1 MDLLLSYIKE
11 NPELISALI
20 GAGAGL
26 IGTIVAYLALKTAYR
41 RSLDLES
48 EWRKTLFNAA
58 GSASISMQQVMLLR
72 TALRYDLVENP
83 KFNTY
88 PWLTNEMIKFCEHL
102 NRKYNTNKNKNQ
114 NKLTFGEQEVIRI
127 FIRCVLKHNWE
138 MNENIFFDFFGKPKT
153 KEYNFVAES
162 YSKAAKIYSD
172 NNFDEDS
179 NFIFIDLNEF
189 EVQNSSIEEEV
200 IEMEKNSNCKLS
212 KKNYWEFIKRSFLP
226 VALIVL
232 FALKLIGYVGM
243 NNTNFFSGVLI
254 VLLIYFFGV
263 RK

>member
-58 GSASISMQQVMLLR
+58 GSASISMKQVMLLR

-83 KFNTY
+83 KPNTY
-88 PWLTNEMIKFCEHL
+88 PWLTNEMINFCEHL
-102 NRKYNTNKNKNQ
+102 NRKYFDIRKS
-114 NKLTFGEQEVIRI
+114 LTFGEQEVIRI

-138 MNENIFFDFFGKPKT
+138 MNESIFFDFFGKPKT

-162 YSKAAKIYSD
+162 YSKASQIYNDNIFDKDSD
-172 NNFDEDS
+172 
-179 NFIFIDLNEF
+179 FIFIDLNEL
-189 EVQNSSIEEEV
+189 EVENLSIEEEV
-200 IEMEKNSNCKLS
+200 MKMGNKSKVKLGN
-212 KKNYWEFIKRSFLP
+212 KKCRVWEFIKRSFLP
-226 VALIVL
+226 VALMSLFVL
-232 FALKLIGYVGM
+232 RVIGCAGM
-243 NNTNFFSGVLI
+243 NDTNFFSGILI

-263 RK
+263 RN

>member
-1 MDLLLSYIKE
+1 MDLILSYIKE

-58 GSASISMQQVMLLR
+58 GSASISMEQVMLLR

-83 KFNTY
+83 KPNTY
-88 PWLTNEMIKFCEHL
+88 PWLTNEMINFCEHL
-102 NRKYNTNKNKNQ
+102 NRKYFDIRKS
-114 NKLTFGEQEVIRI
+114 LTFGEQEVIRI

-162 YSKAAKIYSD
+162 YSKAAKLYNEIF
-172 NNFDEDS
+172 FDED
-179 NFIFIDLNEF
+179 NDYIFSDPNES
-189 EVQNSSIEEEV
+189 EKENKSCKEEV
-200 IEMEKNSNCKLS
+200 IEMEKNSKVKQFLKTN
-212 KKNYWEFIKRSFLP
+212 WEFIKRSFLP
-226 VALIVL
+226 VALILLFVL
-232 FALKLIGYVGM
+232 KVIGCASM
-243 NNTNFFSGVLI
+243 NDTNFFSGILI

>member
-1 MDLLLSYIKE
+1 MDLILSYIKE

-58 GSASISMQQVMLLR
+58 GSASISMEQVMLLR

-83 KFNTY
+83 KPNTY
-88 PWLTNEMIKFCEHL
+88 PWLTNEMINFCEHL
-102 NRKYNTNKNKNQ
+102 NRKYFDIRKS
-114 NKLTFGEQEVIRI
+114 LTFGEQEVIRI

-138 MNENIFFDFFGKPKT
+138 MNENIFFDFLWKPKT

-162 YSKAAKIYSD
+162 YSKAAKLY
-172 NNFDEDS
+172 NENFFDED
-179 NFIFIDLNEF
+179 NDYIFSDPNES
-189 EVQNSSIEEEV
+189 EKENKSCKEEV
-200 IEMEKNSNCKLS
+200 IEMEKNSKVKQFLRTI
-212 KKNYWEFIKRSFLP
+212 WEFIKRSFLP
-226 VALIVL
+226 VALMLLFVL
-232 FALKLIGYVGM
+232 KVIGCAGM
-243 NNTNFFSGVLI
+243 NDANFFSGILI

>member
-1 MDLLLSYIKE
+1 MDLILSYIKE

-58 GSASISMQQVMLLR
+58 GSASISMEQVMLLR

-83 KFNTY
+83 KPNTY
-88 PWLTNEMIKFCEHL
+88 PWLTNEMINFCEHL
-102 NRKYNTNKNKNQ
+102 NRKYFDIRKS
-114 NKLTFGEQEVIRI
+114 LTFGEQEVIRI

-162 YSKAAKIYSD
+162 YSKAAKLYNEIY
-172 NNFDEDS
+172 FDED
-179 NFIFIDLNEF
+179 NDYIFSDPNES
-189 EVQNSSIEEEV
+189 EKENKSCKEEV
-200 IEMEKNSNCKLS
+200 IEMEKNSKVKQFLKTN
-212 KKNYWEFIKRSFLP
+212 WEFIKRSFLP
-226 VALIVL
+226 VALILLFVL
-232 FALKLIGYVGM
+232 KVIGCASM
-243 NNTNFFSGVLI
+243 NDTNFFSGILI

>member
-1 MDLLLSYIKE
+1 MMDLLLSYIKD

-20 GAGAGL
+20 GAGTGL

-58 GSASISMQQVMLLR
+58 GSSSISMEQVMLLR

-83 KFNTY
+83 KPNTY
-88 PWLTNEMIKFCEHL
+88 PWLTNEMINFCEHL
-102 NRKYNTNKNKNQ
+102 NRKYFDIGKS
-114 NKLTFGEQEVIRI
+114 LTFGEQEVIRI

-138 MNENIFFDFFGKPKT
+138 MNENIFFDFFRKPKT

-162 YSKAAKIYSD
+162 YSKAAKIYNDSI
-172 NNFDEDS
+172 FDKDS
-179 NFIFIDLNEF
+179 NFVFINLNGL
-189 EVQNSSIEEEV
+189 EVENLSIEEV
-200 IEMEKNSNCKLS
+200 MKMGDKSKVKLS
-212 KKNYWEFIKRSFLP
+212 DQKWPVWEFIKRSFLP
-226 VALIVL
+226 VALMLLFVL
-232 FALKLIGYVGM
+232 KVIGCAGM
-243 NNTNFFSGVLI
+243 NDSNFFSGILI
-254 VLLIYFFGV
+254 ILLIYFFGV

>member
-58 GSASISMQQVMLLR
+58 GSASISMEQVMLLR

-83 KFNTY
+83 KPNTY
-88 PWLTNEMIKFCEHL
+88 PWLTNEMINFCEHL
-102 NRKYNTNKNKNQ
+102 NRKYFDIRKS
-114 NKLTFGEQEVIRI
+114 LTFGEQEVIRI

-162 YSKAAKIYSD
+162 YSKAAKLYNEIF
-172 NNFDEDS
+172 FDED
-179 NFIFIDLNEF
+179 NDYIFSDPNES
-189 EVQNSSIEEEV
+189 EKENKSCKEEV
-200 IEMEKNSNCKLS
+200 IEMEKNSKVKQFLKTN
-212 KKNYWEFIKRSFLP
+212 WEFIKRSFLP
-226 VALIVL
+226 VALILLFVL
-232 FALKLIGYVGM
+232 KVIGCASM
-243 NNTNFFSGVLI
+243 NDTNFFSGILI

>member
-1 MDLLLSYIKE
+1 MDLILSYIKE

-58 GSASISMQQVMLLR
+58 GSASISMEQVMLLR

-83 KFNTY
+83 KPNTY
-88 PWLTNEMIKFCEHL
+88 PWLTNEMINFCEHL
-102 NRKYNTNKNKNQ
+102 NRKYFDIRKS
-114 NKLTFGEQEVIRI
+114 LTFGEQEVIRI

-162 YSKAAKIYSD
+162 YSKAAKLYNEIYFVEDNDYIFSD
-172 NNFDEDS
+172 P
-179 NFIFIDLNEF
+179 NES
-189 EVQNSSIEEEV
+189 EKENKSCKEEV
-200 IEMEKNSNCKLS
+200 IEMEKNSKVKQFLKTN
-212 KKNYWEFIKRSFLP
+212 WEFIKRSFLP
-226 VALIVL
+226 VALILLFVL
-232 FALKLIGYVGM
+232 KVIGCASM
-243 NNTNFFSGVLI
+243 NDTNFFSGILI

>member
-1 MDLLLSYIKE
+1 MDLLLSYIKD
-11 NPELISALI
+11 NSELIGALI

-26 IGTIVAYLALKTAYR
+26 IGTLVAYLALKTAYR

-58 GSASISMQQVMLLR
+58 GSANISMEQVMLLR
-72 TALRYDLVENP
+72 TALRYDLVKNP
-83 KFNTY
+83 TPKTY
-88 PWLTNEMIKFCEHL
+88 PWLTNEMISFCEHL
-102 NRKYNTNKNKNQ
+102 NRKYFDIRKG
-114 NKLTFGEQEVIRI
+114 LTFGEQEVIRI

-138 MNENIFFDFFGKPKT
+138 MNENIFFDFFGKPKI

-162 YSKAAKIYSD
+162 YSKAAKLYND
-172 NNFDEDS
+172 NIFDEDS
-179 NFIFIDLNEF
+179 NFIFIDLNEL

-200 IEMEKNSNCKLS
+200 IEMGKSSKCKLS
-212 KKNYWEFIKRSFLP
+212 KEIVWEFIKRSFLP

-232 FALKLIGYVGM
+232 FVLKVIGYVGM
-243 NNTNFFSGVLI
+243 NNTNFFSGILI